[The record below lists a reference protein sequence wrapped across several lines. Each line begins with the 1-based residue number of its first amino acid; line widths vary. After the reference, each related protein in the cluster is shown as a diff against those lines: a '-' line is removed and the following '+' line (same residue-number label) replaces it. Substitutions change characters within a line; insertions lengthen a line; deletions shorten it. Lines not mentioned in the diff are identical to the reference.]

1 MDLQVSIVFG
11 GDWFISS
18 PTYWNG
24 NNECI
29 IIAFRFSYYFNCSS
43 HLDDQRHPPIRRKS
57 SECVYNLRARKWSLL
72 STSVSE
78 VFQFEL
84 KNCGFHFSFPFWIV
98 QQHSCFLTFWPACL
112 WHSQHQVECTLSGM
126 YVANIYT
133 LPPNTFDSTP
143 ISHSLLVESQISL
156 CARAIAFFLHLC
168 KGARRRTDACFIHGL
183 LSTRL
188 ACFLHSPQ
196 TQLC

>member
-1 MDLQVSIVFG
+1 MSVLF
-11 GDWFISS
+11 
-18 PTYWNG
+18 
-24 NNECI
+24 
-29 IIAFRFSYYFNCSS
+29 IAFRFSYYFNCSS

-84 KNCGFHFSFPFWIV
+84 KNCGFHFGFPFWIV
-98 QQHSCFLTFWPACL
+98 QQQLMLLNILACL
-112 WHSQHQVECTLSGM
+112 SVAQPAPGGVYALGNVRCNKHLQAAGCSLQSTLYHQT
-126 YVANIYT
+126 
-133 LPPNTFDSTP
+133 
-143 ISHSLLVESQISL
+143 HSL

-183 LSTRL
+183 LSTWL
-188 ACFLHSPQ
+188 ACFMHSPQ